1 MNQHAKNRYQ
11 AGLRAQ
17 APPPAPPPRPAVNP
31 DVEPLAPGHHAF
43 VVAPEQAG
51 ARLDRVL
58 AEMTAGVSRTRVK
71 SLIES
76 GYVTINEVRAVDSGV
91 KTRLGQ
97 TIAIDIPEPAAAA
110 PAGENI
116 PLTIV
121 FEDEHLVIIDKPA
134 GLVVHPSAGHE
145 SGTLVNALIAH
156 CGDSLS
162 GIGGVKR
169 PGIVHR
175 LDKDTTGLLVV
186 AKTDIAH
193 QGLAALFA
201 DHGRTLNFTREYVAF
216 VWGAPERRK
225 GTIDAPLAR
234 HGTNR
239 EKQAV
244 IRGERGREA
253 ITHYAVEE
261 VFCVDRDGKPLAS
274 RVRCALETG
283 RTHQIRVHMAH
294 AGCPVLGDQLYAMG
308 FKTKVVLL
316 PPKAQKEMASLR
328 RQALHAAVLAFDH
341 PVTGKPMRFES
352 KLPADLRALDKAL
365 RAG

>member
-17 APPPAPPPRPAVNP
+17 TPPPAAPPPVLNV
-31 DVEPLAPGHHAF
+31 DVEPLAPGHHVF
-43 VVAPEQAG
+43 VVTQEQAG
-51 ARLDRVL
+51 GRFDRVL
-58 AEMTAGVSRTRVK
+58 AEMAAGVSRTRVK

-76 GYVTINEVRAVDSGV
+76 GYVTINEARAADSGV
-91 KTRLGQ
+91 KLRLGQ
-97 TIAIDIPEPAAAA
+97 SIGIDIPEPEAAA

-116 PLTIV
+116 PLTVV
-121 FEDEHLVIIDKPA
+121 FEDEHLIVIEKPA

-145 SGTLVNALIAH
+145 TGTLVNALIAH

-175 LDKDTTGLLVV
+175 LDKDTTGLLVA

-201 DHGRTLNFTREYVAF
+201 DHGRTTNFSREYTAF
-216 VWGAPERRK
+216 IWGAPERRK
-225 GTIDAPLAR
+225 GMIDAPLAR

-244 IRGERGREA
+244 VRGMRGREA
-253 ITHYAVEE
+253 ITHYAVED
-261 VFCVDRDGKPLAS
+261 VFCVNAEGKPLAS

-294 AGCPVLGDQLYAMG
+294 ANCPVMGDPLYAMG
-308 FKTKVVLL
+308 FKTKASLL
-316 PPKAQKEMASLR
+316 PEKAQKQMGLLR
-328 RQALHAAVLAFDH
+328 RQALHATLLAFTH
-341 PVTGKPMRFES
+341 PVSGEDLRFES
-352 KLPADLRALDKAL
+352 RLPADLRALDKAL